1 MKKKEDKCPSCMYQP
16 PKEKEGQDDCP
27 SCFYDTKPK
36 ETDDEDQC
44 PSCFYNGL
52 NRAKETKEK

>member
-1 MKKKEDKCPSCMYQP
+1 MYQP

-36 ETDDEDQC
+36 ETDEEDDC

-52 NRAKETKEK
+52 NKAKETKEK